1 MRTLFAIMML
11 VSCSAIMADGHT
23 LYDHYGYGSRYS
35 NPRVVYPDNVQLHI
49 MQQQSDETDDLLI
62 AAELALTE
70 DDINEI
76 EAEYNSAAREQAE
89 QQKYHQGYSGLP

>member
-49 MQQQSDETDDLLI
+49 MQQQ
-62 AAELALTE
+62 AERTRRAYE
-70 DDINEI
+70 DN
-76 EAEYNSAAREQAE
+76 AVR
-89 QQKYHQGYSGLP
+89 QGLKDAWNGGSCVSCGESGRVYYDR